1 MNFSFLDPWHV
12 FLPREGGHV
21 ISIMGSGGKTSLQR
35 ALAEVLRQDRV
46 PVVLTTTTRT
56 EAWSEVPVF
65 DLADLVELEAQ
76 AMPLV
81 FYLRDGVDSQGKWRG
96 LAPGDVDR
104 LDEVFP
110 DRVFLVEVDGS
121 AKLPLK
127 IHRPGEP
134 VWPARTSLAMVAM
147 GAGATG
153 GFLHDHVHR
162 LGRQPSVVL
171 DPLPV
176 GSMLEWEHLLGM
188 LVEKGGYLEQVP
200 EQVPVIL
207 ALMGMAEVDDS
218 IGLFD
223 FVGKAMMHPR
233 LPITLFCET
242 GGESPSFRAG
252 CRVDSGDQAEEKDGQ
267 QDA

>member
-1 MNFSFLDPWHV
+1 
-12 FLPREGGHV
+12 
-21 ISIMGSGGKTSLQR
+21 
-35 ALAEVLRQDRV
+35 
-46 PVVLTTTTRT
+46 
-56 EAWSEVPVF
+56 
-65 DLADLVELEAQ
+65 
-76 AMPLV
+76 
-81 FYLRDGVDSQGKWRG
+81 
-96 LAPGDVDR
+96 
-104 LDEVFP
+104 
-110 DRVFLVEVDGS
+110 
-121 AKLPLK
+121 
-127 IHRPGEP
+127 
-134 VWPARTSLAMVAM
+134 
-147 GAGATG
+147 
-153 GFLHDHVHR
+153 
-162 LGRQPSVVL
+162 
-171 DPLPV
+171 
-176 GSMLEWEHLLGM
+176 MLEWEHLLGM